1 MTALVSPELSHLGTL
16 RPSAVYRQLRYVLIV
31 ARYKRRFFASCSC
44 LEIKGNFTNT
54 LVFYTSVSFVLLP
67 IYFST
72 PTFCLCVSL
81 SFFVVHFS
89 FPIFHFRFF
98 FFFFWQGLRC
108 LGGVSRRPRRS
119 VHGVRCGGQPFQQQH
134 SGEIICLAKLLLQQM
149 GRGH

>member
-1 MTALVSPELSHLGTL
+1 MVWAGHADLTALVSPELSHLGTL

-98 FFFFWQGLRC
+98 SSFFGKVCAALAGFQGD
-108 LGGVSRRPRRS
+108 LGVQYMGCGAVGNLSNS
-119 VHGVRCGGQPFQQQH
+119 NTQVR
-134 SGEIICLAKLLLQQM
+134 
-149 GRGH
+149 